1 VTSRGRWS
9 VAATALF
16 AAALI
21 LASATPSAA
30 VNPPTPPGTIGS
42 FPTYAVVPS
51 VTPGQTFDG
60 SASFASAA
68 GFPATTFSTNST
80 TAKAPSGES
89 AYLGSSTGFGQ
100 YFGSTRAQP
109 YLYLSPAAGSAPSM
123 TTISFAG
130 PPPAGWGFAVG
141 DIDADFVEI
150 IAKDAAGN
158 AIPGSALGAQNTDN
172 VPVLNYCNNVPKP
185 SSCAGPGPFVDV
197 PGWLASGGTI
207 GGTTYTTPIVK
218 GGGVDTLGAYD
229 WFLPP
234 TTVRSLTL
242 VFHVQSG
249 FPIYQL
255 WLAASAPLATIN
267 GTVVPSGG
275 GAVPAG
281 TVAELETSDGVPVPD
296 IDNNPVVA
304 PVAPDGTFSFATEAA
319 TYDISFQVPAGFD
332 PIPTQQVIAGAG
344 TTQLAAVTLA
354 ATPAVPP
361 VPTLATTGVD
371 AAPALIAALLA
382 LLAGLVL
389 VSARRRRIR

>member
-1 VTSRGRWS
+1 V
-9 VAATALF
+9 F
-16 AAALI
+16 AAAVI

-42 FPTYAVVPS
+42 FPTYAVAPS
-51 VTPGQTFDG
+51 ATPGQTFDG
-60 SASFASAA
+60 SLNFAASAA
-68 GFPATTFSTNST
+68 FPAATFSTDST

-89 AYLGSSTGFGQ
+89 AFLGSSTGFGQ

-109 YLYLSPAAGSAPSM
+109 YLYLSPAAGSAPST
-123 TTISFAG
+123 TTITFAG
-130 PPPAGWGFAVG
+130 APPAGWGFAVG
-141 DIDADFVEI
+141 DIDADFVEV

-185 SSCAGPGPFVDV
+185 SSCAGPGPFGDV

-281 TVAELETSDGVPVPD
+281 TVAELETPSGTPVPD
-296 IDNNPVVA
+296 ILNNPVVA
-304 PVAPDGTFSFATEAA
+304 PVAPDGTFSFATEAS
-319 TYDISFQVPAGFD
+319 TYAIAFQAPSGFD
-332 PIPTQQVIAGAG
+332 PIPTQQVVAGAG
-344 TTQLAAVTLA
+344 TTQLAPVTLA
-354 ATPAVPP
+354 ATPTPP
-361 VPTLATTGVD
+361 APPADPTLATSGVD

-382 LLAGLVL
+382 LLSGLLL
-389 VSARRRRIR
+389 VSVRRRRRIR